1 MNYLRHLA
9 DKKLLV
15 ILLLGF
21 SSGLPLALVGSTL
34 QAWYTTAG
42 VDLVTIGALTL
53 VGQPYVYKFIWAPLL
68 DRFAFFNLDRRR
80 SWILLMQAALVVA
93 LVLIA
98 YSNPQFHPYW
108 MAFLALMIATFSA
121 TQDIA
126 VDAYRTDVLDS
137 EAYGLGASF
146 NSLGYRAAMLVSGA
160 LALVLADR
168 LGWRITYLIMAGLIV
183 LEMGVTYWAPKP
195 KVALPT
201 TLIQAVVEPFH
212 EFIARPYA
220 AILLL
225 FIILYKLTDAFGLS
239 LTTPFLIRG
248 MGFSLL
254 EIGTLAKSVS
264 FVASILGTLVG
275 GLLFAPLGMFR
286 SLFYFGILQTLSNL
300 VFMMLALK
308 GKSYVMMGAAM
319 FAENFC
325 SGLGSVAF
333 VAFLMALCDKRFTA
347 TQFALFSALAAIGRV
362 FVGPIA
368 AAAAEQVGWPLFYVI
383 ATVLGAPA
391 LILLLWLRG
400 RLDFSARTIHS

>member
-1 MNYLRHLA
+1 
-9 DKKLLV
+9 
-15 ILLLGF
+15 
-21 SSGLPLALVGSTL
+21 
-34 QAWYTTAG
+34 
-42 VDLVTIGALTL
+42 
-53 VGQPYVYKFIWAPLL
+53 
-68 DRFAFFNLDRRR
+68 
-80 SWILLMQAALVVA
+80 
-93 LVLIA
+93 
-98 YSNPQFHPYW
+98 
-108 MAFLALMIATFSA
+108 
-121 TQDIA
+121 
-126 VDAYRTDVLDS
+126 
-137 EAYGLGASF
+137 
-146 NSLGYRAAMLVSGA
+146 
-160 LALVLADR
+160 
-168 LGWRITYLIMAGLIV
+168 
-183 LEMGVTYWAPKP
+183 MGVTYWAPKP